1 MSGIRFGVEPN
12 MREVPPGEHA
22 VVKLQHFNTW
32 TIKETEYGEKFCIP
46 IILFSHPSYESIPS
60 KGMKVDWVSKSRASQ
75 DVFFWLY
82 DKARY
87 ESDGELQV
95 HTFDFDIEKE
105 LKKKWKLIRHETGGY
120 AIEQI

>member
-1 MSGIRFGVEPN
+1 MPGIKFGVEPN

-22 VVKLQHFNTW
+22 VLQLQHFNTW

-60 KGMKVDWVSKSRASQ
+60 KGMKVDWLSKSRASQ
-75 DVFFWLY
+75 DIFFWIY

-87 ESDGELQV
+87 NSDGELQV
-95 HTFDFDIEKE
+95 NTFDFDLEKE
-105 LKKKWKLIRHETGGY
+105 LKKKWKLTRHDTGGY
-120 AIEQI
+120 GIEQL